1 MPTLGIITCQI
12 LELEFA
18 YILSNNP
25 DVAVVRILENPFAHG
40 FCEAMERIGGRPV
53 ERIRYLTPASGRS
66 PAGLDIVVRVM
77 EVGLH
82 SVIQDLKDGV
92 RDAASELADGV
103 DAILVGYG
111 LCGNAFQNPDELF
124 ADIGVPIFMPM
135 DGDHVVDDCVGLVI
149 GGREHYYEEQCRC
162 AGTMFLTPGWTRH
175 WKKVLLSGKRYDLKM
190 LKRLMAEYKR
200 LLILPTPVMSEEEMA
215 PSALE
220 FIEMFGLEPEIRP
233 GTLSLLDRTWAVVKN
248 GLLSMEP
255 FLNLRKE
262 VEEIQNAEFSVG
274 RLPKKLCS
282 AEEENSAI
290 FAAKR

>member
-18 YILSNNP
+18 YILSNDP
-25 DVAVVRILENPFAHG
+25 DVATVRILENRFAIG
-40 FCEAMERIGGRPV
+40 FCEAMERISGRRV
-53 ERIRYLTPASGRS
+53 ERIRYLTPPSDYS
-66 PAGLDIVVRVM
+66 PAGLDVVVRVM

-82 SVIQDLKDGV
+82 RVIQDLKNGV
-92 RDAASELADGV
+92 RDAASELAGGV

-149 GGREHYYEEQCRC
+149 GGREYYYEEQCRC
-162 AGTMFLTPGWTRH
+162 AGTMFLPPGWSRH
-175 WKKVLLSGKRYDLKM
+175 WKTVLLSGNGKRHDLKM

-215 PSALE
+215 PSARE

-233 GTLSLLDRTWAVVKN
+233 GTLSLLDRTWAAVKR
-248 GLLSMEP
+248 SA
-255 FLNLRKE
+255 
-262 VEEIQNAEFSVG
+262 VERGAQIE
-274 RLPKKLCS
+274 LP
-282 AEEENSAI
+282 
-290 FAAKR
+290 